1 MHHKRLAGLWL
12 DQTKAVIAKNHDG
25 SEAAEF
31 KLANPVKAVIQHG
44 NSNENTGNNAEIT
57 NKHKFFK
64 NILDE
69 LTNTEELYITGGGTI
84 QEELKSYIEET
95 AQFRDMKVTLGTSQ
109 QLSDEQLLET
119 VKSQFGK

>member
-1 MHHKRLAGLWL
+1 MQDKRLAGLWL
-12 DQTKAVIAKNHDG
+12 DQTKALIAKNHDG
-25 SEAAEF
+25 REAAEF

>member
-1 MHHKRLAGLWL
+1 MQDKRLAGLWL

-25 SEAAEF
+25 REASEFQLAE
-31 KLANPVKAVIQHG
+31 PVKAVIQHG

-69 LTNTEELYITGGGTI
+69 LTNTEELFITGGGTI
-84 QEELKSYIEET
+84 QEELKSYIEDT